1 MTVVDSLMM
10 EAWSGNLYSN
20 ETKGFNF
27 MVETYLFPR
36 ERKDS
41 GLISY
46 FKDISGLF
54 LVFDSDIW

>member
-1 MTVVDSLMM
+1 MM
-10 EAWSGNLYSN
+10 EAWSSNLYSN

-27 MVETYLFPR
+27 MVETYLFPS

-46 FKDISGLF
+46 FKDTSGLF